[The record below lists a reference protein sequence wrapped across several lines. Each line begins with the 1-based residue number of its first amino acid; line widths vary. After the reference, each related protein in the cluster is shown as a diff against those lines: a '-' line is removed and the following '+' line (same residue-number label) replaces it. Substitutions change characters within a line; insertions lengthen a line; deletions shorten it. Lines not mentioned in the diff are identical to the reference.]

1 MKNNDSYLNQVIS
14 WTEFEVV
21 VRNAPHTVRF
31 KNHTPIHGEWD
42 FRVQVGHITPTY
54 DLDIKPV
61 LDYVYRED
69 DLEHMNEFRVKRNN
83 ERFGF
88 TAENPSDRAYQ
99 EQATH

>member
-21 VRNAPHTVRF
+21 VRNAPHPVRF
-31 KNHTPIHGEWD
+31 ENQTLINDEWD
-42 FRVQVGHITPTY
+42 FRVQVGHNTGTY
-54 DLDIKPV
+54 DLDTEPV
-61 LDYVYRED
+61 LDYTHMED

-83 ERFGF
+83 ERFEF
-88 TAENPSDRAYQ
+88 TVENPSDRAYQ

>member
-1 MKNNDSYLNQVIS
+1 MKNNDSCLNQVIS

-31 KNHTPIHGEWD
+31 ENQTLINDEWD
-42 FRVQVGHITPTY
+42 FRVQVGHNTPIY
-54 DLDIKPV
+54 DLEAGPV
-61 LDYVYRED
+61 LDYTHWED
-69 DLEHMNEFRVKRNN
+69 NLEHMNEFRVKRNN

-99 EQATH
+99 EQTTH

>member
-1 MKNNDSYLNQVIS
+1 MKNNDSCLNQVIS

-31 KNHTPIHGEWD
+31 ENHTLINDEWD
-42 FRVQVGHITPTY
+42 FRVRVGHNTATN
-54 DLDIKPV
+54 DLDTLPV
-61 LDYVYRED
+61 FDYTHMEG

-88 TAENPSDRAYQ
+88 SAENPSDRAYQ
-99 EQATH
+99 EHVTH